1 MRGKEEHLQL
11 SGLIKVNDFKITSIN
26 DSFAWSEEEFYKAL
40 RSKIGTDAVKNV
52 VLSVNGSST
61 ALNELLNLLESYTGY
76 GGFETFEILFL

>member
-11 SGLIKVNDFKITSIN
+11 SGVIKVNDFEITSFT

-52 VLSVNGSST
+52 
-61 ALNELLNLLESYTGY
+61 
-76 GGFETFEILFL
+76 EI

>member
-11 SGLIKVNDFKITSIN
+11 YGRIKVNDFEITSFT

-52 VLSVNGSST
+52 
-61 ALNELLNLLESYTGY
+61 
-76 GGFETFEILFL
+76 EI